1 MILVVTFRCISALR
15 MARSVM
21 SRIMDVLESS
31 YGPRTATTRHTELR
45 STTSRSAALL
55 ALSLLFRVLPALAR
69 CLERSE
75 MRCSRTD
82 SAAAHA
88 AGRQAAGL
96 ALDASEQHVVAVA
109 PSLPL
114 PAVLRVDGS
123 APAAIDNA
131 LADDSLGVTPPRAIA
146 TAGSVR
152 QK

>member
-1 MILVVTFRCISALR
+1 MAEALR
-15 MARSVM
+15 LAMP
-21 SRIMDVLESS
+21 EYCSS
-31 YGPRTATTRHTELR
+31 R

-69 CLERSE
+69 CLEQSE
-75 MRCSRTD
+75 MRCIRTD

-88 AGRQAAGL
+88 ASWQAAGL
-96 ALDASEQHVVAVA
+96 ALDASGQYVAAVA

-131 LADDSLGVTPPRAIA
+131 LADDSLGVTLPRAVA
-146 TAGSVR
+146 AAGTVR

>member
-1 MILVVTFRCISALR
+1 
-15 MARSVM
+15 
-21 SRIMDVLESS
+21 
-31 YGPRTATTRHTELR
+31 
-45 STTSRSAALL
+45 
-55 ALSLLFRVLPALAR
+55 
-69 CLERSE
+69 

-88 AGRQAAGL
+88 AGWQAAEL
-96 ALDASEQHVVAVA
+96 ALDASGQYVGAVA

-131 LADDSLGVTPPRAIA
+131 LADDSLGVTLPRAVA
-146 TAGSVR
+146 AAGTVR